1 MSHMAKSLRGFV
13 DQLRTRSDFIEIDKP
28 VRPHE
33 FDVTAIL
40 KQLED
45 SGHTP
50 AVLFKHPT
58 DLEGRPSEFSIL
70 SNIHAS
76 RVRCAMMFD
85 VDPATPKYELS
96 LAYAQMVKET
106 IAPQVIAPSA
116 APVREVVWQGS
127 DADVRRLPIVRH
139 FEMDLGPTLTMT
151 HVMRSLQ
158 GFYDI
163 SFAKTFYKW
172 DPQRGG
178 IHPDARSQP
187 HGQRV

>member
-1 MSHMAKSLRGFV
+1 LFVLQRHHTMSHMAKSLRGFV

-76 RVRCAMMFD
+76 RAR
-85 VDPATPKYELS
+85 Y
-96 LAYAQMVKET
+96 
-106 IAPQVIAPSA
+106 
-116 APVREVVWQGS
+116 
-127 DADVRRLPIVRH
+127 RR
-139 FEMDLGPTLTMT
+139 
-151 HVMRSLQ
+151 
-158 GFYDI
+158 
-163 SFAKTFYKW
+163 
-172 DPQRGG
+172 
-178 IHPDARSQP
+178 
-187 HGQRV
+187 